1 MSEFGPLGTS
11 PFAPDGYQFF
21 RNVKDFGAVGDGSTD
36 DTEAINRA
44 AAAFSIS
51 NTEDLRCGEDC
62 GSTTTLSAVVYFPP
76 GDYVIS
82 SPIIQVRIQ
91 SCPDGIP

>member
-1 MSEFGPLGTS
+1 LGTS

-91 SCPDGIP
+91 